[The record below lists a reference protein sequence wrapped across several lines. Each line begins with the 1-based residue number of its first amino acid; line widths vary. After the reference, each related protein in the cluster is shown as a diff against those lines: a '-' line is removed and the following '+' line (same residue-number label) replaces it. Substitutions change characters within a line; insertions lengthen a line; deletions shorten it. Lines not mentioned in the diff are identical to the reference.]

1 MKKYLLLLTWVVI
14 TIGCSNQNEVLQQI
28 SRTAEC
34 VERAVIARLAC
45 GELYE
50 RALLGPTRITAAPPH
65 VIS

>member
-14 TIGCSNQNEVLQQI
+14 TIGCSNQNDVLQQI

-45 GELYE
+45 GEVSCKKGL
-50 RALLGPTRITAAPPH
+50 
-65 VIS
+65 S